1 VFVINGIGPSDLD
14 HSELEHQQRLLWRMA
29 KAGGLV
35 DDDWRRVALLPAFG
49 MARFAIFAGNGRY

>member
-29 KAGGLV
+29 KAR
-35 DDDWRRVALLPAFG
+35 DW
-49 MARFAIFAGNGRY
+49 